1 MDSNN
6 GSVDAVGAR
15 RAMPLHVCR
24 IGMIAAMVFMAN
36 AAYAQHETAQDVLDG
51 GRAYGERCSTC
62 HGPNGDLVPNIDFSR
77 GQFRRPMGDADL
89 VRIIREGIPNTPMPA
104 TNVTEAQ
111 AAQIVAYLRSLAAG
125 KSTAT
130 ITGDAV
136 RGKTVF
142 DAKGNC
148 TSCHSVAGVG
158 ARKAPDL
165 ANVGAVR
172 RAPEIERALLEPQAD
187 VQPNHRYYRVVLQ
200 DGTAVTGW
208 LLGYDT
214 FNIRMLDSG
223 EQLRSFARSDLK
235 SHGFIESPMPS
246 YKNTLT
252 PQEIADIVSYLSTLR
267 TSPAPAGGGPRR

>member
-1 MDSNN
+1 MPQCLGVTSR
-6 GSVDAVGAR
+6 VIVATAVFF
-15 RAMPLHVCR
+15 
-24 IGMIAAMVFMAN
+24 AASQPVF
-36 AAYAQHETAQDVLDG
+36 AQHETAQDLLDG
-51 GRAYGERCSTC
+51 GRAYAERCVTC

-77 GQFRRPMGDADL
+77 GQFRRPMTDPDL
-89 VRIIREGIPNTPMPA
+89 VRIIRQGIPNTPMPA
-104 TNVTEAQ
+104 TNVTETQ
-111 AAQIVAYLRSLAAG
+111 ASQIVGYLRSLAAG
-125 KSTAT
+125 KSITA
-130 ITGDAV
+130 ITGNAV

-172 RAPEIERALLEPQAD
+172 RAPELERALLDPQAD

-200 DGTAVTGW
+200 DGTTVTGR

-214 FNIRMLDSG
+214 FNIRMLDTR
-223 EQLRSFARSDLK
+223 EQLRSFAKSDLK
-235 SHGFIESPMPS
+235 SHGFAESPMPS

-252 PQEIADIVSYLSTLR
+252 PQEIADLVSYLSTLR
-267 TSPAPAGGGPRR
+267 TSPAPAAGPQK